1 MFASAYKHKTKIF
14 AISTTALLTLM
25 TLVTVADTHGA
36 HEVNATLTMSPWKM
50 ASAITSSPAAENEEI
65 EPGQIGVI
73 FKFGCED
80 CESTYQELKEK
91 LGPDVVW
98 ISSRSD
104 IGRKYVERY
113 AIGAVPTGIYVK
125 RNVEGNQQDII
136 QTVLYVDHGEDEAS
150 TLDKNAVEELL
161 EAKKRG
167 L

>member
-14 AISTTALLTLM
+14 AASTVCLIALM
-25 TLVTVADTHGA
+25 TLVTMADTHGA
-36 HEVNATLTMSPWKM
+36 HEVNAPLTMSPWKM
-50 ASAITSSPAAENEEI
+50 ASAIASSPAADNEEI
-65 EPGQIGVI
+65 KPGQIGVI

-104 IGRKYVERY
+104 IGHEYVERY

-125 RNVEGNQQDII
+125 KNVEGNQQDII

-150 TLDKNAVEELL
+150 TLDENAVEELL
-161 EAKKRG
+161 NARERQ